1 MASNAPRKPQEQTFN
16 ELVIMEIKVQMTR
29 QQLTQEK
36 LAARLGWSSS
46 RLNRLLK
53 GRMKLTLD
61 DLRHIADMLGVAV
74 NELGFLIDERPGRVR
89 RVS

>member
-53 GRMKLTLD
+53 GRIKLTLD